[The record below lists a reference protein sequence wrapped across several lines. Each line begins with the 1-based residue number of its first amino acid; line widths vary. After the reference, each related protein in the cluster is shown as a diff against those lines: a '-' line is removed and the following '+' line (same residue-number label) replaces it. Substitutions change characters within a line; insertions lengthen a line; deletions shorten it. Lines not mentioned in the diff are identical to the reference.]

1 MVLFDKIIIIYIY
14 IYIKLVDMVELL
26 LIKYLI
32 IRVLIKFFLGVW
44 SNWYVVFNSL
54 FILIL

>member
-1 MVLFDKIIIIYIY
+1 MVLFDKIIIIY